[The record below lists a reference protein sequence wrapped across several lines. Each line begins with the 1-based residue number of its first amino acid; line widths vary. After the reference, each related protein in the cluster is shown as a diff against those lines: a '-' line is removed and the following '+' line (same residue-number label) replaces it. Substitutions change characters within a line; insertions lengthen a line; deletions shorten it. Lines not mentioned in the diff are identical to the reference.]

1 MEKGYVVQGE
11 VYAEPVLEAEV
22 VPIMGEV
29 VGEVVPSA
37 TDHLPEALDGAPR
50 LALVAAGS
58 ADALRFD
65 HADVLRAGGEAPLT
79 ANGKH
84 VGLYWPQPR
93 NAWGHWDYIDLGCS
107 DRVRPLRVKLE
118 GQYLIW
124 YSREHG
130 EFAFDVSMWQ
140 LHEGRHLVLVK
151 ACAGNP
157 GGPTRMSKD
166 ACGRDFVLHAD
177 GTIGPRTAQHL
188 RLGVFVPKPPA
199 PCGPGWSAHQNI
211 DMCGQGDV
219 EIIHNWR
226 ATHSIEDLQ
235 RIVEQKGYSAVC
247 VGNFG
252 HAALKQF
259 PYQLTAGHCK
269 PSQGYTNTLYIWSG
283 SGSGSPSKV
292 APAMYAENG
301 ESVSVLASL
310 YSPATSCHLTNDG
323 TLGASAKPA
332 PYTLEFEGPPGDG
345 VKFRLRASDGRY
357 LRSDGR
363 EGTPPQWSSV
373 ADAST
378 TAWILRAAG
387 DPFSSPVQLKSP
399 GNGGHEPCLCND
411 QPTGGWGGAVK
422 GKWSWCPEGR
432 GDAYWKLVKM
442 GEVVTA
448 EINLENELTT
458 NQWSAGK
465 PGGGPEAF
473 AANPWRFNADHTF
486 VTERD
491 GCHGTWFVSGDKR
504 SLRMDWQ
511 DGQRGNYAEFLRR
524 PGFPPTCDN
533 VGSSYGFMRSW
544 SLTLRGGGNVV
555 PATDTGIGGT
565 YDGDGLR
572 YVITA
577 TADPSVVNAKVAGF
591 SFEMRKNS
599 HTAWDGVLPP
609 HMPGL
614 GGAPIHWEFEPGLGA
629 FTSKAPG
636 KPTRRFVRL
645 TSGRSGAAPVTSLD
659 DYVGQRCESFPNGQP
674 GRIVE
679 TFQFTREGAIYVTTG
694 TASGRNTYTR
704 HGETLQHQQHAQ
716 ITATLQPNGEL
727 AWSHGYGSRICGRG
741 GGGGGGGYEENWARI
756 WCPIAG
762 HPDMDQGAY
771 HEPIGLCNYTTR
783 RYEHDRP
790 DEEIGGNCICLPLVT
805 ACWIGTL
812 CYQPCGCICAH
823 QVPWLG
829 DCPCSEQRVTK
840 HFVEKYPHLVTKG
853 PARMER

>member
-37 TDHLPEALDGAPR
+37 TDHLPDALDGAPR

-283 SGSGSPSKV
+283 GGSGSPSKV

-301 ESVSVLASL
+301 ESVSVSASL

-345 VKFRLRASDGRY
+345 VKFRLRAPDGRY

-741 GGGGGGGYEENWARI
+741 GGGGGGYEENWARI

>member
-1 MEKGYVVQGE
+1 MLLLRKRLGGHDAYHRYRTADEVLLVISGGADVFAPVRHIPRVSSVLRALGVQGE
-11 VYAEPVLEAEV
+11 VDAEPVEGELVTAEPVTAEV
-22 VPIMGEV
+22 VGV
-29 VGEVVPSA
+29 Q
-37 TDHLPEALDGAPR
+37 
-50 LALVAAGS
+50 GS
-58 ADALRFD
+58 
-65 HADVLRAGGEAPLT
+65 
-79 ANGKH
+79 
-84 VGLYWPQPR
+84 
-93 NAWGHWDYIDLGCS
+93 
-107 DRVRPLRVKLE
+107 
-118 GQYLIW
+118 
-124 YSREHG
+124 SR
-130 EFAFDVSMWQ
+130 
-140 LHEGRHLVLVK
+140 
-151 ACAGNP
+151 
-157 GGPTRMSKD
+157 
-166 ACGRDFVLHAD
+166 
-177 GTIGPRTAQHL
+177 
-188 RLGVFVPKPPA
+188 
-199 PCGPGWSAHQNI
+199 PGWSAHQNI

-226 ATHSIEDLQ
+226 ATHSIEDLK

-442 GEVVTA
+442 GEVVRA

-741 GGGGGGGYEENWARI
+741 GGGGGGYEENWARI

>member
-37 TDHLPEALDGAPR
+37 TDHLPDALDGAPR

-118 GQYLIW
+118 LPYIIF

-130 EFAFDVSMWQ
+130 EFAFDVSMWK

-283 SGSGSPSKV
+283 GGSGSPSKV

-301 ESVSVLASL
+301 ESVSVSASL

-741 GGGGGGGYEENWARI
+741 GGGGGGYEENWARI

>member
-1 MEKGYVVQGE
+1 MVQGE

-118 GQYLIW
+118 LPYIIF
-124 YSREHG
+124 YSRKHG

-301 ESVSVLASL
+301 ESVSVSASL
-310 YSPATSCHLTNDG
+310 YSPATSCHLANDG
-323 TLGASAKPA
+323 SLGASAKPA

-345 VKFRLRASDGRY
+345 VKFRLRAPDGRY

-614 GGAPIHWEFEPGLGA
+614 GGALIHWEFDPGLGA
-629 FTSKAPG
+629 FTSRAPG

-694 TASGRNTYTR
+694 TFSGRNTYTR
-704 HGETLQHQQHAQ
+704 HGNKLQHRQARH

-727 AWSHGYGSRICGRG
+727 AWSHGYGSRIQG
-741 GGGGGGGYEENWARI
+741 GGGW
-756 WCPIAG
+756 
-762 HPDMDQGAY
+762 
-771 HEPIGLCNYTTR
+771 
-783 RYEHDRP
+783 
-790 DEEIGGNCICLPLVT
+790 
-805 ACWIGTL
+805 
-812 CYQPCGCICAH
+812 
-823 QVPWLG
+823 
-829 DCPCSEQRVTK
+829 
-840 HFVEKYPHLVTKG
+840 
-853 PARMER
+853 

>member
-65 HADVLRAGGEAPLT
+65 HADVLRAGGEAPLS

-93 NAWGHWDYIDLGCS
+93 NAWGHWDYIDLGVS
-107 DRVRPLRVKLE
+107 DGVRPLYVKLE
-118 GQYLIW
+118 LPYIIF

-130 EFAFDVSMWQ
+130 EFAFDVAMWK
-140 LHEGRHLVLVK
+140 LHEGTHLVAVK

-199 PCGPGWSAHQNI
+199 PCGPGWSAYQNI

-511 DGQRGNYAEFLRR
+511 DDQRGNYAEFLRR

-679 TFQFTREGAIYVTTG
+679 TFQFTREGVIYVTTG

-741 GGGGGGGYEENWARI
+741 GGGGGGYEENWARI

-771 HEPIGLCNYTTR
+771 HEPIGLCCYTAR
-783 RYEHDRP
+783 KYEHDRP
-790 DEEIGGNCICLPLVT
+790 DDEIFCNFILGLPILT
-805 ACWIGTL
+805 GLWIGTL

>member
-37 TDHLPEALDGAPR
+37 TDHLPDALDGAPR

-118 GQYLIW
+118 LPYIIF

-130 EFAFDVSMWQ
+130 EFAFDVAMWK
-140 LHEGRHLVLVK
+140 LHEGTHLVAVK

-741 GGGGGGGYEENWARI
+741 GGGGGGYEENWARI

-771 HEPIGLCNYTTR
+771 HEPIGLCCYTTR

>member
-22 VPIMGEV
+22 VTAEPIMGEV

-50 LALVAAGS
+50 LALVAVGS

-65 HADVLRAGGEAPLT
+65 HADVLRAGGEAPLS

-107 DRVRPLRVKLE
+107 DRVRPQRVKLE
-118 GQYLIW
+118 GPFIIW

-140 LHEGRHLVLVK
+140 LHEGQHLVAVK

-166 ACGRDFVLHAD
+166 AAGRDFVLHAD

-188 RLGVFVPKPPA
+188 RLGRFVPKPPA

-269 PSQGYTNTLYIWSG
+269 PSQGYTNTLYIWNGGG
-283 SGSGSPSKV
+283 SGKV
-292 APAMYAENG
+292 APATDTG
-301 ESVSVLASL
+301 I
-310 YSPATSCHLTNDG
+310 DG
-323 TLGASAKPA
+323 TYDGDGLRYVITATADPSVVKAKVAGFSFEMRKNSHTAWDGVLPPHVPGLGGAPIHWEFEPGLGAFTSKAPGEPTRRFVRSGGGSGKMAPDSRPTNGSIAKLALSSPPGKGLVPKFHGRHSGPDHTGRVGRTWILWSLESGSASGA
-332 PYTLEFEGPPGDG
+332 AELVVEGPLENC
-345 VKFRLRASDGRY
+345 RLRWKEQNLCLEVCCRKMEEGRNIWLWNDDPPVPAGSHSTFALNDDGSISPSRQCPG
-357 LRSDGR
+357 SNG
-363 EGTPPQWSSV
+363 
-373 ADAST
+373 
-378 TAWILRAAG
+378 G
-387 DPFSSPVQLKSP
+387 DPSRFALGLRGSRCVLVSRDDSSRLIF
-399 GNGGHEPCLCND
+399 
-411 QPTGGWGGAVK
+411 GWGMSYG
-422 GKWSWCPEGR
+422 
-432 GDAYWKLVKM
+432 
-442 GEVVTA
+442 VTA

-511 DGQRGNYAEFLRR
+511 GGQRGNYAEFLRR

-544 SLTLRGGGNVV
+544 SLTLRGG
-555 PATDTGIGGT
+555 
-565 YDGDGLR
+565 
-572 YVITA
+572 
-577 TADPSVVNAKVAGF
+577 S
-591 SFEMRKNS
+591 
-599 HTAWDGVLPP
+599 
-609 HMPGL
+609 
-614 GGAPIHWEFEPGLGA
+614 
-629 FTSKAPG
+629 
-636 KPTRRFVRL
+636 
-645 TSGRSGAAPVTSLD
+645 
-659 DYVGQRCESFPNGQP
+659 
-674 GRIVE
+674 
-679 TFQFTREGAIYVTTG
+679 
-694 TASGRNTYTR
+694 
-704 HGETLQHQQHAQ
+704 
-716 ITATLQPNGEL
+716 
-727 AWSHGYGSRICGRG
+727 
-741 GGGGGGGYEENWARI
+741 GGGGYEENWARI

-771 HEPIGLCNYTTR
+771 HEPIGLCCYTTR

-790 DEEIGGNCICLPLVT
+790 DDEIICNLILGLPLVT
-805 ACWIGTL
+805 ALWIGTL

>member
-37 TDHLPEALDGAPR
+37 TDHLPDALDGAPR

-118 GQYLIW
+118 LPYIIF

-130 EFAFDVSMWQ
+130 EFAFDVAMWK
-140 LHEGRHLVLVK
+140 LHEGTHLVAVK

-211 DMCGQGDV
+211 DMCGHGDV

-283 SGSGSPSKV
+283 GGSGSPSKV

-741 GGGGGGGYEENWARI
+741 GGGGGGYEENWARI

-829 DCPCSEQRVTK
+829 DCPCSEHRVTK

>member
-118 GQYLIW
+118 LPYIIF

-301 ESVSVLASL
+301 ESVSVSASL

-323 TLGASAKPA
+323 TLSASATPA
-332 PYTLEFEGPPGDG
+332 PYTLLFDGPPGDG
-345 VKFRLRASDGRY
+345 VKFRLRAPDGRY

-741 GGGGGGGYEENWARI
+741 GGGGGGYEENWARI

>member
-1 MEKGYVVQGE
+1 M
-11 VYAEPVLEAEV
+11 
-22 VPIMGEV
+22 
-29 VGEVVPSA
+29 
-37 TDHLPEALDGAPR
+37 
-50 LALVAAGS
+50 
-58 ADALRFD
+58 
-65 HADVLRAGGEAPLT
+65 
-79 ANGKH
+79 
-84 VGLYWPQPR
+84 
-93 NAWGHWDYIDLGCS
+93 
-107 DRVRPLRVKLE
+107 
-118 GQYLIW
+118 
-124 YSREHG
+124 
-130 EFAFDVSMWQ
+130 
-140 LHEGRHLVLVK
+140 
-151 ACAGNP
+151 
-157 GGPTRMSKD
+157 
-166 ACGRDFVLHAD
+166 
-177 GTIGPRTAQHL
+177 
-188 RLGVFVPKPPA
+188 
-199 PCGPGWSAHQNI
+199 GWSVHQNI

-219 EIIHNWR
+219 EIIPNWR
-226 ATHSIEDLQ
+226 AKHSIEDLQ

-283 SGSGSPSKV
+283 GGSGSPSKV

-301 ESVSVLASL
+301 ESVSVSASL

-323 TLGASAKPA
+323 TLGASAKPE

-345 VKFRLRASDGRY
+345 VKFRLRAPDGRY

-411 QPTGGWGGAVK
+411 QPTGGWGGRVK

-679 TFQFTREGAIYVTTG
+679 TFQFTREGVIYVTTG

-727 AWSHGYGSRICGRG
+727 AWSHGYGSRICGR
-741 GGGGGGGYEENWARI
+741 GGGGGGYEENWARI

-829 DCPCSEQRVTK
+829 DCPCSEHRVTK
-840 HFVEKYPHLVTKG
+840 HFVENYPHLVTKG

>member
-37 TDHLPEALDGAPR
+37 TDHLPDALDGAPR

-226 ATHSIEDLQ
+226 AKHSIEDLQ

-283 SGSGSPSKV
+283 GGSGSPSKV

-301 ESVSVLASL
+301 ESVSVSASL

-345 VKFRLRASDGRY
+345 VKFRLRAPDGRY

-741 GGGGGGGYEENWARI
+741 GGGGGGYEENWARI

-829 DCPCSEQRVTK
+829 DCPCSEHRVTK